1 MDIFSRTF
9 STSFSFNIT
18 TAFGK
23 IQLLFAAAEKQVGV
37 PKLVDLTFFTEE
49 KQDNIAIVTYLSAF
63 HHRTLNKVCYLGLS
77 RALTLATYRGNSFLS
92 SSFHFLIY
100 LYPLY
105 SPRKEWRNVR
115 TAHLLQIGNNYSSA
129 SWLHLLSLINS
140 SFLYRISFQE
150 RLVHKFP
157 GIPQAFGSNRSG
169 SYSALPAKDIIDI
182 A

>member
-92 SSFHFLIY
+92 SSFHFLY
-100 LYPLY
+100 
-105 SPRKEWRNVR
+105 
-115 TAHLLQIGNNYSSA
+115 
-129 SWLHLLSLINS
+129 LSLSPLFAKKRMEKCQNCS
-140 SFLYRISFQE
+140 STSDWQQL
-150 RLVHKFP
+150 
-157 GIPQAFGSNRSG
+157 
-169 SYSALPAKDIIDI
+169 
-182 A
+182 